1 MINSRFSIVVIVGLV
16 FVVLG
21 LSAFTVGERELAI
34 KLQVGRVVQAN
45 YDPGL
50 HFKIPVYQ
58 TVRKFPSQILKIDD
72 APQRV
77 FTLERTAMTVDYF
90 VKWRIVDEVPFYTS
104 TGGSQAVAM
113 DRLREIIKNSIVTE
127 FGKRTIVE
135 AISVERVALMRDM
148 LENAAETAQGL
159 GIEVVDFRVKQ
170 VEFVA
175 EVRNS
180 VYRQM
185 REERARVAAETRS
198 EGEEAAELIRST
210 ADKDRT
216 VLMANAYRDGQI
228 IRGEGDAKAADI
240 YARAYNKDAEFY
252 AFYRSITA
260 YKNSMGKAGDLLSS
274 RACCHSYRRENIVSW
289 WRKSHNWETI
299 TSGR

>member
-1 MINSRFSIVVIVGLV
+1 MINSRFTAVVIVGLV
-16 FVVLG
+16 FVVIG
-21 LSAFTVGERELAI
+21 MSAFTVGERELAI
-34 KLQVGRVVQAN
+34 KLQVGKVVEAN
-45 YDPGL
+45 YEPGL

-104 TGGSQAVAM
+104 TGGLQEVAM
-113 DRLREIIKNSIVTE
+113 DRLREIVKNSIVTE
-127 FGKRTIVE
+127 FGKRTIQE
-135 AISVERVALMRDM
+135 AISVERVELMRDM
-148 LENAAETAQGL
+148 LENADETAKGL

-170 VEFVA
+170 VEFIA

-180 VYRQM
+180 VYNQM

-198 EGEEAAELIRST
+198 EGEEAAELIKST

-216 VLMANAYRDGQI
+216 ILLANAYRDGQI

-240 YARAYNKDAEFY
+240 YAQAYSKDAEFY
-252 AFYRSITA
+252 AFSRSITA
-260 YKNSMGKAGDLLSS
+260 YKKSMGKAGDLLVLDPNNEFFRYLNQSS
-274 RACCHSYRRENIVSW
+274 GEQ
-289 WRKSHNWETI
+289 
-299 TSGR
+299 

>member
-1 MINSRFSIVVIVGLV
+1 MINSRFSLVVIVGLA
-16 FVVLG
+16 VVVIG

-34 KLQVGRVVQAN
+34 KLAVGKVVEAR
-45 YDPGL
+45 YEPGL

-58 TVRKFPSQILKIDD
+58 SIRKFPSQILKIDD

-104 TGGSQAVAM
+104 TGGSQDVAI

-180 VYRQM
+180 VYNQM

-198 EGEEAAELIRST
+198 EGEEAAELIKST

-216 VLMANAYRDGQI
+216 VLLANAYRDGQI
-228 IRGEGDAKAADI
+228 IRGEGDARAAEI
-240 YARAYNKDAEFY
+240 YANAYNKDAEFY
-252 AFYRSITA
+252 AFYRSINA
-260 YKNSMGKAGDLLSS
+260 YRKSMGKSGDLLVLDPDNEFFRYLNQSS
-274 RACCHSYRRENIVSW
+274 GEQ
-289 WRKSHNWETI
+289 
-299 TSGR
+299 

>member
-1 MINSRFSIVVIVGLV
+1 MKNSRFTAVVIVGLA
-16 FVVLG
+16 FVVIG

-34 KLQVGRVVQAN
+34 KLQVGKVVQAN
-45 YDPGL
+45 YEPGL

-104 TGGSQAVAM
+104 TGGVQEVAM
-113 DRLREIIKNSIVTE
+113 DRLREIVKNSIVTE
-127 FGKRTIVE
+127 FGKRTIQE
-135 AISVERVALMRDM
+135 AISVERVELMQDM
-148 LENAAETAQGL
+148 LANADETAKGL

-170 VEFVA
+170 VEFIA

-180 VYRQM
+180 VYNQM

-198 EGEEAAELIRST
+198 EGEEAAELIKST

-216 VLMANAYRDGQI
+216 VLLASAYRDGQI
-228 IRGEGDAKAADI
+228 IRGEGDARAADI
-240 YARAYNKDAEFY
+240 YAQAYTRDAEFY

-260 YKNSMGKAGDLLSS
+260 YKKSMGKAGDLLVLDPNNEFFRYLNQSS
-274 RACCHSYRRENIVSW
+274 GER
-289 WRKSHNWETI
+289 
-299 TSGR
+299 